1 MWRLLSHPFSPSAGA
16 MGFLLK
22 KNKHGFLY
30 IHVFPAAKNLR
41 EMAMIMTVMINLP
54 ELQKICIGA
63 TSRVHIRSHKL
74 SSDCTN
80 ILTTLALV
88 VLGLLLQCWAL
99 NCWSFSFYFFSSFS
113 VFSVAWLP
121 ELLRD
126 FTTMRQSCALVG
138 KNCDDLAELLEC
150 PRTSAGWKDRSYP
163 QLLTLKKPQ
172 RAQRSKAQE
181 TWS

>member
-1 MWRLLSHPFSPSAGA
+1 MEVAFSPLFSKRRSY
-16 MGFLLK
+16 GFPFK
-22 KNKHGFLY
+22 KNKYGFLY
-30 IHVFPAAKNLR
+30 IYVFPAAKNLR

-54 ELQKICIGA
+54 ELQKICIAA

-74 SSDCTN
+74 SSDCRN
-80 ILTTLALV
+80 VLTALALV
-88 VLGLLLQCWAL
+88 VLGLLLRCWAL

-113 VFSVAWLP
+113 VFTVAWLP

-163 QLLTLKKPQ
+163 QLVTLKKPQ